1 MATATFT
8 NDGKPGTDVVTASLA
23 GSSTVDSASVEITAG
38 APGRPTIISTAPGDA
53 QVTVKFSPPAR
64 DGGAKI
70 TSYLV
75 TATDTTHPGTATTSS
90 AAQSPITVTGFVNGD
105 QYSITVHASNSAGPG
120 PESKPATAVPTS
132 CASSR
137 GRRCVRLRAL
147 RGLPRAACWHRWRA
161 VLGRATQSSEVP
173 HRRRYGHPQQHEY
186 RTRMVTADVREL
198 LHRPATKAEFAYLL
212 NQRAKGAAPRT
223 LLFTIAT
230 SSQFLQHATSVAPAC
245 VSRKGDFVVVCTL
258 YEDFLGRAPSARELN
273 GWKNDWPSTVAGV
286 ILDSVEYENDR
297 VTADLHELSLGSS
310 AKSLLAYDFTHARFT
325 SQDILATLAG
335 SAAFFS
341 RVSG

>member
-1 MATATFT
+1 
-8 NDGKPGTDVVTASLA
+8 
-23 GSSTVDSASVEITAG
+23 
-38 APGRPTIISTAPGDA
+38 
-53 QVTVKFSPPAR
+53 
-64 DGGAKI
+64 
-70 TSYLV
+70 
-75 TATDTTHPGTATTSS
+75 
-90 AAQSPITVTGFVNGD
+90 
-105 QYSITVHASNSAGPG
+105 
-120 PESKPATAVPTS
+120 
-132 CASSR
+132 
-137 GRRCVRLRAL
+137 
-147 RGLPRAACWHRWRA
+147 
-161 VLGRATQSSEVP
+161 
-173 HRRRYGHPQQHEY
+173 
-186 RTRMVTADVREL
+186 MVTADVREL

-212 NQRAKGAAPRT
+212 NQRAKGAANRT

-230 SSQFLQHATSVAPAC
+230 SSQFLQRATSVAPAC